1 MAILVLNPLQV
12 TNFFM
17 PAIRN
22 FAGLPVIMQI
32 AICFIIISVALIV
45 YIQFRLFI
53 IRYKGHRLEQKKAKL
68 VPFIDGLIT
77 EHILMRT
84 DIDSSSDVNSIIID
98 TAAFNTPQLS
108 GKESRQILIDRIIS
122 YKKGFSG
129 TIALLLRKLYQDLEF
144 DKVSYKKMNAF
155 KWSKKIKGIR
165 ELVDMDAPISD
176 VIVLPLTN
184 SKHRELRAE
193 ARNAYIKLS
202 KNEPFKFFDISTEPL
217 LMWEQ
222 IELFKTITT
231 TKDISIPNFARWIT
245 YSNNKSIISF
255 CLKLI
260 VHYKQTDAAPAIV
273 KLLDNKDHTLR
284 AEAIN
289 TLGKIKYLPAED
301 QLIHLYTNQ
310 PLTCQLEILKA
321 IGRMETGRNIQFLK
335 QEFLYSTDFDVR
347 KNAAK
352 SIIMSD
358 AQDLIDELFQSSTP
372 ENKLILKHAMNP
384 LIKY

>member
-1 MAILVLNPLQV
+1 MANLVLNQLQV

-17 PAIRN
+17 PAIRY

-32 AICFIIISVALIV
+32 AICFIIISVALILF
-45 YIQFRLFI
+45 IQFRLFV
-53 IRYKGHRLEQKKAKL
+53 IRYRGYRLEKKKTKL
-68 VPFIDGLIT
+68 IPFIDGLIT

-84 DIDSSSDVNSIIID
+84 DIDSNTDVNFITID
-98 TAAFNTPQLS
+98 TSAFSTAQLS
-108 GKESRQILIDRIIS
+108 SKENRQILIDRIIS

-129 TIALLLRKLYQDLEF
+129 TIAQLLRKLYQDLEF
-144 DKVSYKKMNAF
+144 DKVSYKKMNSV

-165 ELVDMDAPISD
+165 ELVDMDIPISD
-176 VIVLPLTN
+176 VNVLPLTN
-184 SKHRELRAE
+184 SKRRELRSE
-193 ARNAYIKLS
+193 ARNAYVKLS

-273 KLLDNKDHTLR
+273 KLLDSKDHALR

-289 TLGKIKYLPAED
+289 TLGKIKYLPVED
-301 QLIHLYTNQ
+301 QLIHIYTHQ
-310 PLTCQLEILKA
+310 PLVCQLEILKA
-321 IGRMETGRNIQFLK
+321 IGRIGTGRHTQFLK

-358 AQDLIDELFQSSTP
+358 AQDIVEELFQSTTP
-372 ENKLILKHAMNP
+372 ENKLILKHAKNP

>member
-1 MAILVLNPLQV
+1 
-12 TNFFM
+12 
-17 PAIRN
+17 
-22 FAGLPVIMQI
+22 MQI
-32 AICFIIISVALIV
+32 AVCFIIVSIALILF
-45 YIQFRLFI
+45 IQFDLFR
-53 IRYKGHRLEQKKAKL
+53 IRYKGHRLEKKKAKL
-68 VPFIDGLIT
+68 VPYIDGLIT

-84 DIDSSSDVNSIIID
+84 DVDSNTDVNFITID
-98 TAAFNTPQLS
+98 TSAFETPQLS
-108 GKESRQILIDRIIS
+108 GKENRQILIDRIIS

-144 DKVSYKKMNAF
+144 DKVSYKKMNSF

-165 ELVDMDAPISD
+165 ELVDMDVPISD
-176 VIVLPLTN
+176 VNVLPLTN

-231 TKDISIPNFARWIT
+231 TKGISIPNFARWIT

-260 VHYKQTDAAPAIV
+260 VHYQQTDAAPAIV
-273 KLLDNKDHTLR
+273 KLLDSKDHALR

-289 TLGKIKYLPAED
+289 TLGKIKYLPVED

-310 PLTCQLEILKA
+310 PLSCQIEILKA
-321 IGRMETGRNIQFLK
+321 IGRMGTSKYTQFLK

-358 AQDLIDELFQSSTP
+358 AQETVDELFQSTTP
-372 ENKLILKHAMNP
+372 ENKMILKHAMNP